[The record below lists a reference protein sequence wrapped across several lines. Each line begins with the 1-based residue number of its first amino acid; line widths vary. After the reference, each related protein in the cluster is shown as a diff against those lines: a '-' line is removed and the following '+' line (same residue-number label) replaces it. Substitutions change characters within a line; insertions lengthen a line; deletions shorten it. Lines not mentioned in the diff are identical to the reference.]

1 MKENYSD
8 LRSII
13 YVSSEWFLSS
23 GVEISQDSGET
34 QTNSSYLYKILTKA
48 GQAIKRGL
56 TRKLNVVKA

>member
-48 GQAIKRGL
+48 GRQQRE
-56 TRKLNVVKA
+56 V